1 MSWSACKLLWFAVQY
16 MNVIYS
22 EFNSMIRESNSL
34 ELGDGWLVGSER
46 IQSLALSEFIVC

>member
-1 MSWSACKLLWFAVQY
+1 
-16 MNVIYS
+16 
-22 EFNSMIRESNSL
+22 MIRESNSL